1 MSVAALGSSVEIRN
15 ADQLKHNAF
24 SKQPN
29 RFDLG
34 KQLSNASGIAQLP
47 DAGVTKIQCRFHP
60 KMMAQVLVLKNNCFA
75 SVKNGVATIQ
85 GVPSGENKIKLWSP
99 HLKQEL
105 EVTTKTTTAV
115 FSVAETDLARITPVI
130 GCPVDAPSEY

>member
-1 MSVAALGSSVEIRN
+1 MVALGSSVDIQN

-34 KQLSNASGIAQLP
+34 KQVSNASGMAQLSNV
-47 DAGVTKIQCRFHP
+47 GVTKIQCRFHP

-75 SVKNGVATIQ
+75 SFKNGVATIQ
-85 GVPSGENKIKLWSP
+85 GVPIGEKK
-99 HLKQEL
+99 
-105 EVTTKTTTAV
+105 
-115 FSVAETDLARITPVI
+115 
-130 GCPVDAPSEY
+130 

>member
-1 MSVAALGSSVEIRN
+1 MM
-15 ADQLKHNAF
+15 
-24 SKQPN
+24 P
-29 RFDLG
+29 FDILAPPG
-34 KQLSNASGIAQLP
+34 EEAM
-47 DAGVTKIQCRFHP
+47 IQRP
-60 KMMAQVLVLKNNCFA
+60 ESNCFA

-85 GVPSGENKIKLWSP
+85 EVPSGENKIKLWSP